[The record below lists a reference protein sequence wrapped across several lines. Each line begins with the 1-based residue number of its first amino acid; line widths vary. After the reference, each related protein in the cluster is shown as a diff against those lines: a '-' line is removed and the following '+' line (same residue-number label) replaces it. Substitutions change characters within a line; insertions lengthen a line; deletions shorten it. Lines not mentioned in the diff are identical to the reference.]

1 MLKYVRPGGGYVPN
15 FQLFQKGDVNGEN
28 EQPLF
33 TYLKSSCPPVGD
45 SFGDPDNLYWKPLK
59 ISDVKWNFE
68 KFLIGPD
75 GKPVQRWHPRVT
87 VSKVKQD
94 VVQYLRTLHQLQRP
108 I

>member
-28 EQPLF
+28 EQALY

-45 SFGDPDNLYWKPLK
+45 SFGDPDYLYWKPLK
-59 ISDVKWNFE
+59 ISDIKWNFE

-75 GKPVQRWHPRVT
+75 GKPVQRWHPRVA

-94 VVQYLRTLHQLQRP
+94 INQYFRTLYQLP
-108 I
+108 LTT